1 MTRRVVYFIITAAVM
16 LMGLLSRKFMFIFP
30 SSIAPFVG
38 DMLWAMMVY
47 FGFRFLF
54 PKLEL
59 LKSFNIALIF
69 SYIIEISQLYQV
81 DWINT
86 IRKTTIGGLILGHG
100 FLWMDLISYSIGI
113 IIAVIIDKALNHTK
127 QMKGVHKNV

>member
-1 MTRRVVYFIITAAVM
+1 MTKRVAYFTVTVLVM

-30 SSIAPFVG
+30 QKIAPFIG

-47 FGFRFLF
+47 FGFRFLI

-59 LKSFNIALIF
+59 FKSFSIALIF
-69 SYIIEISQLYQV
+69 SFTIEISQLYQA
-81 DWINT
+81 DWINA
-86 IRKTTIGGLILGHG
+86 IRSTTIGSLVLGHG

-113 IIAVIIDKALNHTK
+113 IIAVIIDKVLNLVQSIK
-127 QMKGVHKNV
+127 V

>member
-1 MTRRVVYFIITAAVM
+1 MTKRVVYFIITVVVM

-69 SYIIEISQLYQV
+69 SFAIETSQLYQAE
-81 DWINT
+81 WINI
-86 IRKTTIGGLILGHG
+86 IRKTTIGGLVLGHG
-100 FLWMDLISYSIGI
+100 FLWMDLISYFIGI
-113 IIAVIIDKALNHTK
+113 IIALIIDKFLNHAK
-127 QMKGVHKNV
+127 FI